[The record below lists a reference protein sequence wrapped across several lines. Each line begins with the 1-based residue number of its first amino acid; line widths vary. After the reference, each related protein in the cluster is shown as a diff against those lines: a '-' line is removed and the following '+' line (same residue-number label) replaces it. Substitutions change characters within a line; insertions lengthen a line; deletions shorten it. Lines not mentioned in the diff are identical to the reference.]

1 MAAASEGKNVRIH
14 YTGRLTDGT
23 VFDTSEGREPF
34 GFTVGAGEVISGF
47 DTAVEGMAAGDERTV
62 TIPAVEAYGPRRQ
75 DLVLDVPRQ
84 QLPADMELEPGKR
97 LHMETQDGR
106 TFQVTIME
114 VHDDHLKLD
123 ANHPLAGQD
132 LTFDIQMVQVA

>member
-1 MAAASEGKNVRIH
+1 MAEASEGTNVRIH

-34 GFTVGAGEVISGF
+34 GFTVGAGEVITGF
-47 DTAVEGMAAGDERTV
+47 ETAVEGMKEGDEKTV
-62 TIPAVEAYGPRRQ
+62 TIPAVDAYGPRRQ
-75 DLVLDVPRQ
+75 DLVLDVRRD
-84 QLPADMELEPGKR
+84 QLPADIDLEKGKR
-97 LHMETQDGR
+97 LHMETEDGR

-132 LTFDIQMVQVA
+132 LTFDIQLVQVA